1 MASLLRLAN
10 KRSSA
15 ILQCMTYQE
24 QEPGEQEPV
33 QHFDEILGEGRF
45 SNEPFTI
52 RMKGSVK
59 REEGVRE
66 RREIV
71 KLRSAAQARD
81 YVSVQPYILLPD
93 IQIGLALYPSPTQTG
108 SIGEVSS
115 VEWTGMKQERIGDG
129 QAWYYRQDRTL
140 ILWELT
146 VFAHYEQE
154 HPLAPNGNLSH
165 MWQGFER
172 FLVNRFPQ
180 ARRIATLGHD
190 PDYETGAYQRFLRGL
205 GYTKRTPE
213 TFSKAIQR

>member
-1 MASLLRLAN
+1 
-10 KRSSA
+10 
-15 ILQCMTYQE
+15 MTYQE

-59 REEGVRE
+59 REEAVRE

-71 KLRSAAQARD
+71 KLRSAAQPRD
-81 YVSVQPYILLPD
+81 YVSIQPYILLPD
-93 IQIGLALYPSPTQTG
+93 IQIGIDLFPTPTPTG
-108 SIGEVSS
+108 AIGEVSS
-115 VEWTGMKQERIGDG
+115 VDWIGMKQERIGDG
-129 QAWYYRQDRTL
+129 QAWYYQQDRTI

-154 HPLAPNGNLSH
+154 QPLAPGGNLSH

-190 PDYETGAYQRFLRGL
+190 PDYETPTYQRFLVSQ
-205 GYTKRTPE
+205 GYRKRSPE
-213 TFSKAIQR
+213 TFTKAIKR